1 MYRQHFGLKDKPFS
15 LIPDPKFLHFSDK
28 HKVAY
33 SLLEYGLHEQSGLTV
48 ITGEVGSGKTT
59 LIRYLLSQIDQSQ
72 LAIGL
77 ISNTHASLGDLTQWV
92 ALAFDVPHDNKDKV
106 TLYRDVQ
113 DYLIAEWA
121 KGKRAVLIVDEAQN
135 MDKDTLEELRL
146 YTNINAD
153 GEQFLQI
160 ILVGQPELRDILRAP
175 ELAQMAQR
183 VSVEYHIEPLSW
195 QETANYIRHRLATA
209 SLEENVKNSMHIF
222 DSVAMAVIFYFSG
235 GVPRLINTLCD
246 FAMVHTY
253 AMGLKTINY
262 KVALEVVRGRS
273 IGGVN
278 RFSNNQDQ
286 LKLVR
291 DRVLEAVGLDL
302 ATVMDDSA
310 DKSDSSLAADQGE
323 HLSPDS
329 GTAP

>member
-1 MYRQHFGLKDKPFS
+1 MYRQHFGLKAKPFS
-15 LIPDPKFLHFSDK
+15 LIPDPNFLHFSDK

-59 LIRYLLSQIDQSQ
+59 LIRHLLSEIDQSE

-77 ISNTHASLGDLTQWV
+77 INNTHASLGDLTQWV
-92 ALAFDVPHDNKDKV
+92 ALAFGISHENKDKV
-106 TLYRDVQ
+106 TLFRDVQ
-113 DYLIAEWA
+113 DYLINEWA

-135 MDKDTLEELRL
+135 MDKETLEELRL

-183 VSVEYHIEPLSW
+183 VSVEYHIEPLGW
-195 QETANYIRHRLATA
+195 QDTANYIRHRLATA
-209 SLEENVKNSMHIF
+209 SNEESVEAASHIF
-222 DSVAMAVIFYFSG
+222 DSVAIAVIFYFSG

-246 FAMVHTY
+246 FALVHAY
-253 AMGLKTINY
+253 AMGLQTINHTI
-262 KVALEVVRGRS
+262 ALEVVRGRT

-278 RFSNNQDQ
+278 RFTNNEEQ
-286 LKLVR
+286 LTLVR
-291 DRVLEAVGLDL
+291 ERVLDAVGLDL
-302 ATVMDDSA
+302 TSALENYKPSSPKSMELTDDTV
-310 DKSDSSLAADQGE
+310 L
-323 HLSPDS
+323 
-329 GTAP
+329 

>member
-1 MYRQHFGLKDKPFS
+1 MYRQHFGLKAKPFS
-15 LIPDPKFLHFSDK
+15 LIPDPSFLHFSNK

-59 LIRYLLSQIDQSQ
+59 LIRHLLSEIDQSE

-77 ISNTHASLGDLTQWV
+77 INNTHASLGDLTQWV
-92 ALAFDVPHDNKDKV
+92 ALAFGIAHEDKDKV
-106 TLYRDVQ
+106 TLFRDVQ
-113 DYLIAEWA
+113 DYLINEWA
-121 KGKRAVLIVDEAQN
+121 NGKRAVLIVDEAQN
-135 MDKDTLEELRL
+135 MDKETLEELRL

-160 ILVGQPELRDILRAP
+160 VLVGQPELRDILRAP

-183 VSVEYHIEPLSW
+183 VSVEYHIEPLGW
-195 QETANYIRHRLATA
+195 QDTANYIRHRLATA
-209 SLEENVKNSMHIF
+209 SNEESVDAASHIF
-222 DSVAMAVIFYFSG
+222 DSVAIAVIFYFSG

-246 FAMVHTY
+246 FALVHAY
-253 AMGLKTINY
+253 AMGLQTINHSI
-262 KVALEVVRGRS
+262 ALEVIRGRT

-278 RFSNNQDQ
+278 RFTNNEEQ

-291 DRVLEAVGLDL
+291 ERVLDAVGLDL
-302 ATVMDDSA
+302 ASALEDYKPSTPKSAELTDDTV
-310 DKSDSSLAADQGE
+310 L
-323 HLSPDS
+323 
-329 GTAP
+329 

>member
-1 MYRQHFGLKDKPFS
+1 MYRQHFGLKAKPFS
-15 LIPDPKFLHFSDK
+15 LIPDPSFLHFSDK

-59 LIRYLLSQIDQSQ
+59 LIRHLLSEIDQSE

-77 ISNTHASLGDLTQWV
+77 INNTHASLGDLTQWV
-92 ALAFDVPHDNKDKV
+92 ALAFGIAHEDKDKV
-106 TLYRDVQ
+106 TLFRDVQ

-121 KGKRAVLIVDEAQN
+121 GGKRAVLIVDEAQN
-135 MDKDTLEELRL
+135 MDKETLEELRL

-160 ILVGQPELRDILRAP
+160 VLVGQPELRDILRAP

-183 VSVEYHIEPLSW
+183 VSVEYHIEPLGW
-195 QETANYIRHRLATA
+195 QDTANYIRHRLATA
-209 SLEENVKNSMHIF
+209 SNEESVEAASHIF
-222 DSVAMAVIFYFSG
+222 DSVAIAVIFYFSG

-246 FAMVHTY
+246 FALVHAY
-253 AMGLKTINY
+253 AMGLQTINHSI
-262 KVALEVVRGRS
+262 ALEVIRGRT

-278 RFSNNQDQ
+278 RFTNNEEQ

-291 DRVLEAVGLDL
+291 ERVLDAVGLDL
-302 ATVMDDSA
+302 ASALEDYKPSAPKGAELTDDTV
-310 DKSDSSLAADQGE
+310 L
-323 HLSPDS
+323 
-329 GTAP
+329 

>member
-1 MYRQHFGLKDKPFS
+1 MYRQHFGLKAKPFS
-15 LIPDPKFLHFSDK
+15 LIPDPAFLHFSDK

-59 LIRYLLSQIDQSQ
+59 LIRHLLSEIDQSE

-77 ISNTHASLGDLTQWV
+77 INNTHASLGDLTQWV
-92 ALAFDVPHDNKDKV
+92 ALAFGIPHEDRDKV
-106 TLYRDVQ
+106 TLFRDVQ
-113 DYLIAEWA
+113 DYLINEWA
-121 KGKRAVLIVDEAQN
+121 NGKRAVLIVDEAQN
-135 MDKDTLEELRL
+135 MDKETLEELRL

-160 ILVGQPELRDILRAP
+160 VLVGQPELRDILRAP

-183 VSVEYHIEPLSW
+183 VSVEYHIEPLGW
-195 QETANYIRHRLATA
+195 QDTANYIRHRLATA
-209 SLEENVKNSMHIF
+209 SNEESVEAASHIF
-222 DSVAMAVIFYFSG
+222 DSVAIAVIFYFSG

-246 FAMVHTY
+246 FALVHAY
-253 AMGLKTINY
+253 AMGLQTINHSI
-262 KVALEVVRGRS
+262 ALEVVRGRT

-278 RFSNNQDQ
+278 RFTNNEEQ

-291 DRVLEAVGLDL
+291 ERVLGAVGLDL
-302 ATVMDDSA
+302 ASALEDYKPSAPKGAELTDDTV
-310 DKSDSSLAADQGE
+310 L
-323 HLSPDS
+323 
-329 GTAP
+329 

>member
-1 MYRQHFGLKDKPFS
+1 MYRQHFGLKAKPFS

-59 LIRYLLSQIDQSQ
+59 LIRHLLSEIDQSE

-77 ISNTHASLGDLTQWV
+77 INNTHASLGDLTQWV
-92 ALAFDVPHDNKDKV
+92 ALAFGVAHENKDKV
-106 TLYRDVQ
+106 TLFRDVQ
-113 DYLIAEWA
+113 DYLINEWA
-121 KGKRAVLIVDEAQN
+121 NGKRAVLIVDEAQN
-135 MDKDTLEELRL
+135 MNKETLEELRL

-160 ILVGQPELRDILRAP
+160 VLVGQPELRDILRAP

-183 VSVEYHIEPLSW
+183 VSVEYHIEPLGW
-195 QETANYIRHRLATA
+195 QDTANYIRHRLATA
-209 SLEENVKNSMHIF
+209 SKDDSVEAASHIF
-222 DSVAMAVIFYFSG
+222 DSVAIAVIFYFSG

-246 FAMVHTY
+246 FALVHAY
-253 AMGLKTINY
+253 AMGLQTINHTI
-262 KVALEVVRGRS
+262 ALEVVRGRA

-278 RFSNNQDQ
+278 RFTNNEEQ

-291 DRVLEAVGLDL
+291 ERVLDAVGLDL
-302 ATVMDDSA
+302 ASALEDYKPSAPKGAELTDDTV
-310 DKSDSSLAADQGE
+310 L
-323 HLSPDS
+323 
-329 GTAP
+329 

>member
-1 MYRQHFGLKDKPFS
+1 MYRQHFGLKAKPFS
-15 LIPDPKFLHFSDK
+15 LIPDPAFLHFSDK

-59 LIRYLLSQIDQSQ
+59 LIRHLLSEIDQSE

-77 ISNTHASLGDLTQWV
+77 INNTHASLGDLTQWV
-92 ALAFDVPHDNKDKV
+92 ALAFGIPHEDKDKV
-106 TLYRDVQ
+106 TLFRDVQ
-113 DYLIAEWA
+113 DYLINEWA
-121 KGKRAVLIVDEAQN
+121 SGKRAVLIVDEAQN
-135 MDKDTLEELRL
+135 MDKETLEELRL

-160 ILVGQPELRDILRAP
+160 VLVGQPELRDILRAP

-183 VSVEYHIEPLSW
+183 VSVEYHIEPLGW
-195 QETANYIRHRLATA
+195 QDTANYIRHRLATA
-209 SLEENVKNSMHIF
+209 SNEESVEAASHIF
-222 DSVAMAVIFYFSG
+222 DSVAIAVIFYFSG

-246 FAMVHTY
+246 FALVHAY
-253 AMGLKTINY
+253 AMGLQTINHT
-262 KVALEVVRGRS
+262 VALEVVSGRT

-278 RFSNNQDQ
+278 RFTNNEEQ

-291 DRVLEAVGLDL
+291 ERVLDAVGLDL
-302 ATVMDDSA
+302 ASALEDYKPSAPKGAELTDDTV
-310 DKSDSSLAADQGE
+310 L
-323 HLSPDS
+323 
-329 GTAP
+329 

>member
-1 MYRQHFGLKDKPFS
+1 MYRQHFGLKAKPFS

-59 LIRYLLSQIDQSQ
+59 LIRHLLSEIDQSE

-77 ISNTHASLGDLTQWV
+77 INNTHASLGDLTQWV
-92 ALAFDVPHDNKDKV
+92 ALAFGISHENKDKV
-106 TLYRDVQ
+106 TLFRDVQ
-113 DYLIAEWA
+113 DYLINEWA
-121 KGKRAVLIVDEAQN
+121 NGKRAVLIVDEAQN
-135 MDKDTLEELRL
+135 MDKETLEELRL

-160 ILVGQPELRDILRAP
+160 VLVGQPELRDILRAP

-183 VSVEYHIEPLSW
+183 VSVEYHIEPLGW
-195 QETANYIRHRLATA
+195 QDTANYIRHRLATA
-209 SLEENVKNSMHIF
+209 SNEESVEAASHIF
-222 DSVAMAVIFYFSG
+222 DSVAIAVIFYFSG

-246 FAMVHTY
+246 FALVHAY
-253 AMGLKTINY
+253 AMGLQTINHSI
-262 KVALEVVRGRS
+262 ALEVVRGRT

-278 RFSNNQDQ
+278 RFTNNEEQ

-291 DRVLEAVGLDL
+291 ERVLDAVGLDL
-302 ATVMDDSA
+302 ASALEDYKPSTPKGAELTDDTV
-310 DKSDSSLAADQGE
+310 L
-323 HLSPDS
+323 
-329 GTAP
+329 

>member
-1 MYRQHFGLKDKPFS
+1 MYRQHFGLKAKPFS

-59 LIRYLLSQIDQSQ
+59 LIRHLLSEIDQSE

-77 ISNTHASLGDLTQWV
+77 INNTHASLGDLTQWV
-92 ALAFDVPHDNKDKV
+92 ALAFGIPHEDRDKV
-106 TLYRDVQ
+106 TLFRDVQ
-113 DYLIAEWA
+113 DYLINEWA
-121 KGKRAVLIVDEAQN
+121 NGKRAVLIVDEAQN
-135 MDKDTLEELRL
+135 MDKETLEELRL

-160 ILVGQPELRDILRAP
+160 VLVGQPELRDILRAP

-183 VSVEYHIEPLSW
+183 VSVEYHIEPLGW
-195 QETANYIRHRLATA
+195 QDTANYIRHRLATA
-209 SLEENVKNSMHIF
+209 GNEESVEAASHIF
-222 DSVAMAVIFYFSG
+222 DSVAIAVIFYFSG

-246 FAMVHTY
+246 FALVHAY
-253 AMGLKTINY
+253 AMGLQTINHSI
-262 KVALEVVRGRS
+262 ALEVIRGRT

-278 RFSNNQDQ
+278 RFTNNEEQ

-291 DRVLEAVGLDL
+291 ERVLDAVGLDL
-302 ATVMDDSA
+302 ASALEDYKPSAPKGAELTDDTV
-310 DKSDSSLAADQGE
+310 L
-323 HLSPDS
+323 
-329 GTAP
+329 

>member
-1 MYRQHFGLKDKPFS
+1 MYRQHFGLKAKPFS

-59 LIRYLLSQIDQSQ
+59 LIRHLLSEIDQSE

-77 ISNTHASLGDLTQWV
+77 INNTHASLGDLTQWV
-92 ALAFDVPHDNKDKV
+92 ALAFGIPHEDRDKV
-106 TLYRDVQ
+106 TLFRDVQ
-113 DYLIAEWA
+113 DYLINEWA
-121 KGKRAVLIVDEAQN
+121 NGKRAVLIVDEAQN
-135 MDKDTLEELRL
+135 MDKETLEELRL

-160 ILVGQPELRDILRAP
+160 VLVGQPELRDILRAP

-183 VSVEYHIEPLSW
+183 VSVEYHIEPLGW
-195 QETANYIRHRLATA
+195 QDTANYIRHRLATA
-209 SLEENVKNSMHIF
+209 GNEESVEAASHIF
-222 DSVAMAVIFYFSG
+222 DSVAIAVIFYFSG

-246 FAMVHTY
+246 FALVHAY
-253 AMGLKTINY
+253 AMGLQTINHSI
-262 KVALEVVRGRS
+262 ALEVIRGRT

-278 RFSNNQDQ
+278 RFTNNEEQ
-286 LKLVR
+286 LKLVQE
-291 DRVLEAVGLDL
+291 RVLDAVGLDL
-302 ATVMDDSA
+302 ASALEDYKPSAPKGAELTDDTV
-310 DKSDSSLAADQGE
+310 L
-323 HLSPDS
+323 
-329 GTAP
+329 

>member
-1 MYRQHFGLKDKPFS
+1 MYRQHFGLKAKPFS

-59 LIRYLLSQIDQSQ
+59 LIRHLLSEIDQSE

-77 ISNTHASLGDLTQWV
+77 INNTHASLGDLTQWV
-92 ALAFDVPHDNKDKV
+92 ALAFGIAHEDKDKV
-106 TLYRDVQ
+106 TLFRDVQ
-113 DYLIAEWA
+113 DYLINEWA
-121 KGKRAVLIVDEAQN
+121 NGKRAVLIVDEAQN
-135 MDKDTLEELRL
+135 MDKETLEELRL

-160 ILVGQPELRDILRAP
+160 VLVGQPELRDILRAP

-183 VSVEYHIEPLSW
+183 VSVEYHIEPLGW
-195 QETANYIRHRLATA
+195 QDTANYIRHRLATA
-209 SLEENVKNSMHIF
+209 SNEESVEAASHIF
-222 DSVAMAVIFYFSG
+222 DSVAIAVIFYFSG

-246 FAMVHTY
+246 FALVHAY
-253 AMGLKTINY
+253 AMGLQTINHTI
-262 KVALEVVRGRS
+262 ALEVVRGRT

-278 RFSNNQDQ
+278 RFTNNEEQ

-291 DRVLEAVGLDL
+291 ERVLDAVGLDL
-302 ATVMDDSA
+302 ASALEDYKPSAPKGAELTDDTV
-310 DKSDSSLAADQGE
+310 L
-323 HLSPDS
+323 
-329 GTAP
+329 

>member
-1 MYRQHFGLKDKPFS
+1 MYRQHFGLKAKPFS

-59 LIRYLLSQIDQSQ
+59 LIRHLLSEIDQSE

-77 ISNTHASLGDLTQWV
+77 INNTHASLGDLTQWV
-92 ALAFDVPHDNKDKV
+92 ALAFGIAHEDKDKV
-106 TLYRDVQ
+106 TLFRDVQ

-121 KGKRAVLIVDEAQN
+121 GGKRAVLIVDEAQN
-135 MDKDTLEELRL
+135 MDKETLEELRL

-160 ILVGQPELRDILRAP
+160 VLVGQPELRDILRAP

-183 VSVEYHIEPLSW
+183 VSVEYHIEPLGW
-195 QETANYIRHRLATA
+195 QDTANYIRHRLATA
-209 SLEENVKNSMHIF
+209 SNEESVEAASHIF
-222 DSVAMAVIFYFSG
+222 DSVAIAVIFYFSG

-246 FAMVHTY
+246 FALVHAY
-253 AMGLKTINY
+253 AMGLQTINHTI
-262 KVALEVVRGRS
+262 ALEVVRGRT

-278 RFSNNQDQ
+278 RFTNNEEQ

-291 DRVLEAVGLDL
+291 ERVLDAVGLDL
-302 ATVMDDSA
+302 ASALEDYKPSAPKGAELTDDTV
-310 DKSDSSLAADQGE
+310 L
-323 HLSPDS
+323 
-329 GTAP
+329 

>member
-1 MYRQHFGLKDKPFS
+1 MYRQHFGLKAKPFS
-15 LIPDPKFLHFSDK
+15 LIPDPNFLHFSDK

-59 LIRYLLSQIDQSQ
+59 LIRHLLSEIDQSE

-77 ISNTHASLGDLTQWV
+77 INNTHASLGDLTQWV
-92 ALAFDVPHDNKDKV
+92 ALAFGVPHENKDKV
-106 TLYRDVQ
+106 TLFRDVQ

-121 KGKRAVLIVDEAQN
+121 GGKRAVLIVDEAQN
-135 MDKDTLEELRL
+135 MDKETLEELRL

-183 VSVEYHIEPLSW
+183 VSVEYHIEPLGW
-195 QETANYIRHRLATA
+195 QDTANYIRHRLATA
-209 SLEENVKNSMHIF
+209 SNEESVEASSHIF
-222 DSVAMAVIFYFSG
+222 DSVAIAVIFYFSG

-246 FAMVHTY
+246 FALVHAY
-253 AMGLKTINY
+253 AMGLQTINHTI
-262 KVALEVVRGRS
+262 ALEVVRGRT

-278 RFSNNQDQ
+278 RFTNNEEQ

-291 DRVLEAVGLDL
+291 ERVLGAVGLDL
-302 ATVMDDSA
+302 ASALVDYKPSAPKGAELTDDTVF
-310 DKSDSSLAADQGE
+310 
-323 HLSPDS
+323 
-329 GTAP
+329 

>member
-1 MYRQHFGLKDKPFS
+1 MYRQHFGLKAKPFS

-59 LIRYLLSQIDQSQ
+59 LIRHLLSEIDQSE

-77 ISNTHASLGDLTQWV
+77 INNTHASLGDLTQWV
-92 ALAFDVPHDNKDKV
+92 ALAFGIAHEDKDKV
-106 TLYRDVQ
+106 TLFRDVQ

-121 KGKRAVLIVDEAQN
+121 GGKRAVLIVDEAQN
-135 MDKDTLEELRL
+135 MDKETLEELRL

-160 ILVGQPELRDILRAP
+160 VLVGQPELRDILRAP

-183 VSVEYHIEPLSW
+183 VSVEYHIEPLGW
-195 QETANYIRHRLATA
+195 QDTANYIRHRLATA
-209 SLEENVKNSMHIF
+209 SNEESVEAASHIF
-222 DSVAMAVIFYFSG
+222 DSVAIAVIFYFSG

-246 FAMVHTY
+246 FALVHAY
-253 AMGLKTINY
+253 AMGLQTINHSI
-262 KVALEVVRGRS
+262 ALEVIRGRT

-278 RFSNNQDQ
+278 RFTNNEEQ

-291 DRVLEAVGLDL
+291 ERVLDAVGLDL
-302 ATVMDDSA
+302 ASALEDYKPSAPKGAELTDDTV
-310 DKSDSSLAADQGE
+310 L
-323 HLSPDS
+323 
-329 GTAP
+329 

>member
-1 MYRQHFGLKDKPFS
+1 MYRQHFGLKAKPFS
-15 LIPDPKFLHFSDK
+15 LIPDPSFLHFSDK

-59 LIRYLLSQIDQSQ
+59 LIRHLLSEIDQSE

-77 ISNTHASLGDLTQWV
+77 INNTHASLGDLTQWV
-92 ALAFDVPHDNKDKV
+92 ALAFGIAHEDKDKV
-106 TLYRDVQ
+106 TLFRDVQ

-121 KGKRAVLIVDEAQN
+121 GGKRAVLIVDEAQN
-135 MDKDTLEELRL
+135 MDKETLEELRL

-160 ILVGQPELRDILRAP
+160 VLVGQPELRDILRAP

-183 VSVEYHIEPLSW
+183 VSVEYHIEPLGW
-195 QETANYIRHRLATA
+195 QDTANYIRHRLATA
-209 SLEENVKNSMHIF
+209 SNEESVEAASHIF
-222 DSVAMAVIFYFSG
+222 DSVAIAVIFYFSG

-246 FAMVHTY
+246 FALVHAY
-253 AMGLKTINY
+253 AMGLQTINHSI
-262 KVALEVVRGRS
+262 ALEVIRGRT

-278 RFSNNQDQ
+278 RFTNNEEQ

-291 DRVLEAVGLDL
+291 ERVLDAVGLDL
-302 ATVMDDSA
+302 ASALEDYKPSTPKSAELTDDTV
-310 DKSDSSLAADQGE
+310 L
-323 HLSPDS
+323 
-329 GTAP
+329 

>member
-1 MYRQHFGLKDKPFS
+1 MYRQHFGLKAKPFS

-59 LIRYLLSQIDQSQ
+59 LIRHLLSEIDQSE

-77 ISNTHASLGDLTQWV
+77 INNTHASLGDLTQWV
-92 ALAFDVPHDNKDKV
+92 ALAFGLPHENKDKV
-106 TLYRDVQ
+106 TLFRDVQ
-113 DYLIAEWA
+113 DYLINEWA
-121 KGKRAVLIVDEAQN
+121 NGKRAVLIVDEAQN
-135 MDKDTLEELRL
+135 MDKETLEELRL

-160 ILVGQPELRDILRAP
+160 VLVGQPELRDILRAP

-183 VSVEYHIEPLSW
+183 VSVEYHIEPLGW
-195 QETANYIRHRLATA
+195 QDTANYIRHRLATA
-209 SLEENVKNSMHIF
+209 SNEESVEAASHIF
-222 DSVAMAVIFYFSG
+222 DSVAIAVIFYFSG

-246 FAMVHTY
+246 FALVHAY
-253 AMGLKTINY
+253 AMGLQTINHTI
-262 KVALEVVRGRS
+262 ALEVVRGRT

-278 RFSNNQDQ
+278 RFTNNEEQ

-291 DRVLEAVGLDL
+291 ERVLDAVGLDL
-302 ATVMDDSA
+302 ASALEDYKPSAPKGAELTDDTV
-310 DKSDSSLAADQGE
+310 L
-323 HLSPDS
+323 
-329 GTAP
+329 

>member
-1 MYRQHFGLKDKPFS
+1 MYRQHFGLKAKPFS
-15 LIPDPKFLHFSDK
+15 LIPDPSFLHFSDK

-59 LIRYLLSQIDQSQ
+59 LIRHLLSEIDQSE

-77 ISNTHASLGDLTQWV
+77 INNTHASLGDLTQWV
-92 ALAFDVPHDNKDKV
+92 ALAFGIPHEDKDKV
-106 TLYRDVQ
+106 TLFRDVQ
-113 DYLIAEWA
+113 DYLINEWA
-121 KGKRAVLIVDEAQN
+121 SGKRAVLIVDEAQN
-135 MDKDTLEELRL
+135 MDKETLEELRL

-160 ILVGQPELRDILRAP
+160 VLVGQPELRDILRAP

-183 VSVEYHIEPLSW
+183 VSVEYHIEPLGW
-195 QETANYIRHRLATA
+195 QDTANYIRHRLATA
-209 SLEENVKNSMHIF
+209 SNEESVEAASHIF
-222 DSVAMAVIFYFSG
+222 DSVAIAVIFYFSG

-246 FAMVHTY
+246 FALVHAY
-253 AMGLKTINY
+253 AMGLQTINHSI
-262 KVALEVVRGRS
+262 ALEVVRGRT

-278 RFSNNQDQ
+278 RFTNNEEQ

-291 DRVLEAVGLDL
+291 ERVLGAVGLDL
-302 ATVMDDSA
+302 ASALEDYKPSAPKGAELTDDTV
-310 DKSDSSLAADQGE
+310 L
-323 HLSPDS
+323 
-329 GTAP
+329 

>member
-1 MYRQHFGLKDKPFS
+1 MYRQHFGLKAKPFS
-15 LIPDPKFLHFSDK
+15 LIPDPSFLHFSDK

-59 LIRYLLSQIDQSQ
+59 LIRHLLSEIDQSE

-77 ISNTHASLGDLTQWV
+77 INNTHASLGDLTQWV
-92 ALAFDVPHDNKDKV
+92 ALAFGIPHEDKDKV
-106 TLYRDVQ
+106 TLFRDVQ
-113 DYLIAEWA
+113 DYLINEWA
-121 KGKRAVLIVDEAQN
+121 SGKRAVLIVDEAQN
-135 MDKDTLEELRL
+135 MDKETLEELRL

-160 ILVGQPELRDILRAP
+160 VLVGQPELRDILRAP

-183 VSVEYHIEPLSW
+183 VSVEYHIEPLGW
-195 QETANYIRHRLATA
+195 QDTANYIRHRLATA
-209 SLEENVKNSMHIF
+209 SNEESVEAASHIF
-222 DSVAMAVIFYFSG
+222 DAVAIAVIFYFSG

-246 FAMVHTY
+246 FALVHAY
-253 AMGLKTINY
+253 AMGLQTINHSI
-262 KVALEVVRGRS
+262 ALEVVRGRT

-278 RFSNNQDQ
+278 RFTNNEEQ

-291 DRVLEAVGLDL
+291 ERVLGAVGLDL
-302 ATVMDDSA
+302 ASALEDYKPSAPKGAELTDDTV
-310 DKSDSSLAADQGE
+310 L
-323 HLSPDS
+323 
-329 GTAP
+329 

>member
-1 MYRQHFGLKDKPFS
+1 MYRQHFGFKEKPFS
-15 LIPDPKFLHFSDK
+15 LIPDPNFLHFSDK

-72 LAIGL
+72 LTIGL
-77 ISNTHASLGDLTQWV
+77 INNTHASLGDLTQWV
-92 ALAFDVPHDNKDKV
+92 ALAFDLPHEDKDKV
-106 TLYRDVQ
+106 TLFREVQ

-135 MDKDTLEELRL
+135 MDIETLEELRL
-146 YTNINAD
+146 YTNINSD

-160 ILVGQPELRDILRAP
+160 ILVGQPELRDILREP

-195 QETANYIRHRLATA
+195 QETANYIRHRLVTA
-209 SLEENVKNSMHIF
+209 STEENKKTAPQLF
-222 DSVAMAVIFYFSG
+222 DSVALAVIFYFSG

-246 FAMVHTY
+246 FALVHTY
-253 AMGLKTINY
+253 ALGVNNVSY
-262 KVALEVVRGRS
+262 KVALEVVRGRK

-278 RFSNNQDQ
+278 RFSNNQQQ
-286 LKLVR
+286 LSLVR
-291 DRVLEAVGLDL
+291 DRVLDAVGLDL
-302 ATVMDDSA
+302 AIVLSDEA
-310 DKSDSSLAADQGE
+310 APKSTSTDTQSDELKA
-323 HLSPDS
+323 
-329 GTAP
+329 

>member
-1 MYRQHFGLKDKPFS
+1 MYRQHFGLKAKPFS

-59 LIRYLLSQIDQSQ
+59 LIRHLLSEIDQSE

-77 ISNTHASLGDLTQWV
+77 INNTHASLGDLTQWV
-92 ALAFDVPHDNKDKV
+92 ALAFGIPHEDRDKV
-106 TLYRDVQ
+106 TLFRDVQ
-113 DYLIAEWA
+113 DYLINEWA
-121 KGKRAVLIVDEAQN
+121 NGKRAVLIVDEAQN
-135 MDKDTLEELRL
+135 MDKETLEELRL

-160 ILVGQPELRDILRAP
+160 VLVGQPELRDILRAP

-183 VSVEYHIEPLSW
+183 VSVEYHIEPLGW
-195 QETANYIRHRLATA
+195 QDTANYIRHRLATA
-209 SLEENVKNSMHIF
+209 SNEESVEAASHIF
-222 DSVAMAVIFYFSG
+222 DSVAIAVIFYFSG

-246 FAMVHTY
+246 FALVHAY
-253 AMGLKTINY
+253 AMGLQTINHSI
-262 KVALEVVRGRS
+262 ALEVIRGRT

-278 RFSNNQDQ
+278 RFTNNEEQ

-291 DRVLEAVGLDL
+291 ERVLDAVGLDL
-302 ATVMDDSA
+302 ASALEDYKPSTPKSAELTDDTV
-310 DKSDSSLAADQGE
+310 L
-323 HLSPDS
+323 
-329 GTAP
+329 

>member
-1 MYRQHFGLKDKPFS
+1 MYRQHFGLKAKPFS

-59 LIRYLLSQIDQSQ
+59 LIRHLLSEIDQSE

-77 ISNTHASLGDLTQWV
+77 INNTHASLGDLTQWV
-92 ALAFDVPHDNKDKV
+92 ALAFGIAHEDKDKV
-106 TLYRDVQ
+106 TLFRDVQ
-113 DYLIAEWA
+113 DYLINEWA
-121 KGKRAVLIVDEAQN
+121 NGKRAVLIVDEAQN
-135 MDKDTLEELRL
+135 MDKETLEELRL

-160 ILVGQPELRDILRAP
+160 VLVGQPELRDILRAP

-183 VSVEYHIEPLSW
+183 VSVEYHIEPLGW
-195 QETANYIRHRLATA
+195 QDTANYIRHRLATA
-209 SLEENVKNSMHIF
+209 SNEESVEASSHIF
-222 DSVAMAVIFYFSG
+222 DSVAIAVIFYFSG

-246 FAMVHTY
+246 FALVHAY
-253 AMGLKTINY
+253 AMGLQTINHTI
-262 KVALEVVRGRS
+262 ALEVVRGRT

-278 RFSNNQDQ
+278 RFTNNEEQ

-291 DRVLEAVGLDL
+291 ERVLGAVGLDL
-302 ATVMDDSA
+302 ASALEDYKPSAPKGAELTDDTV
-310 DKSDSSLAADQGE
+310 L
-323 HLSPDS
+323 
-329 GTAP
+329 

>member
-15 LIPDPKFLHFSDK
+15 LIPDPNFLHFSDK

-59 LIRYLLSQIDQSQ
+59 LIRHLLGEIDQSQ

-77 ISNTHASLGDLTQWV
+77 INNTHASLGDLTQWV
-92 ALAFDVPHDNKDKV
+92 ALAFGLPHENKDKV
-106 TLYRDVQ
+106 TLFRDVQ

-121 KGKRAVLIVDEAQN
+121 NGKRAVLIVDEAQN
-135 MDKDTLEELRL
+135 MDKETLEELRL

-160 ILVGQPELRDILRAP
+160 VLVGQPELRDVLQAP

-183 VSVEYHIEPLSW
+183 VSVEYHIEPLGW
-195 QETANYIRHRLATA
+195 QDTANYIRHRLATA
-209 SLEENVKNSMHIF
+209 SNEESVEKASHIF
-222 DSVAMAVIFYFSG
+222 DSVAIAVIFYFSG

-246 FAMVHTY
+246 FALVHTY
-253 AMGLKTINY
+253 AMGLQTINY
-262 KVALEVVRGRS
+262 NTALEVVRGRK

-278 RFSNNQDQ
+278 RFTNNEEQ
-286 LKLVR
+286 LDLVKK
-291 DRVLEAVGLDL
+291 RVLEAVGIDLTTVLDDKPVSVDKGTEL
-302 ATVMDDSA
+302 LDD
-310 DKSDSSLAADQGE
+310 
-323 HLSPDS
+323 
-329 GTAP
+329 TAL

>member
-1 MYRQHFGLKDKPFS
+1 MYRQHFGLKAKPFS
-15 LIPDPKFLHFSDK
+15 LIPDPSFLHFSDK

-59 LIRYLLSQIDQSQ
+59 LIRHLLSEIDQSE

-77 ISNTHASLGDLTQWV
+77 INNTHASLGDLTQWV
-92 ALAFDVPHDNKDKV
+92 ALAFGIAHEDKDKV
-106 TLYRDVQ
+106 TLFRDVQ
-113 DYLIAEWA
+113 DYLINEWA
-121 KGKRAVLIVDEAQN
+121 NGKRAVLIVDEAQN
-135 MDKDTLEELRL
+135 MDKETLEELRL

-160 ILVGQPELRDILRAP
+160 VLVGQPELRDILRAP

-183 VSVEYHIEPLSW
+183 VSVEYHIEPLGW
-195 QETANYIRHRLATA
+195 QDTANYIRHRLATA
-209 SLEENVKNSMHIF
+209 SNEESVDAASHIF
-222 DSVAMAVIFYFSG
+222 DSVAIAVIFYFSG

-246 FAMVHTY
+246 FALVHAY
-253 AMGLKTINY
+253 AMGLQTINHSI
-262 KVALEVVRGRS
+262 ALEVIRGRT

-278 RFSNNQDQ
+278 RFTNNEEQ

-291 DRVLEAVGLDL
+291 ERVLDAVGLDL
-302 ATVMDDSA
+302 ASALEDYKPSAPKGAELTDDTV
-310 DKSDSSLAADQGE
+310 L
-323 HLSPDS
+323 
-329 GTAP
+329 

>member
-1 MYRQHFGLKDKPFS
+1 MYRQHFGLKAKPFS
-15 LIPDPKFLHFSDK
+15 LIPDPAFLHFSDK

-59 LIRYLLSQIDQSQ
+59 LIRHLLSEIDQSE

-77 ISNTHASLGDLTQWV
+77 INNTHASLGDLTQWV
-92 ALAFDVPHDNKDKV
+92 ALAFGIPHEDKDKV
-106 TLYRDVQ
+106 TLFRDVQ
-113 DYLIAEWA
+113 DYLINEWA
-121 KGKRAVLIVDEAQN
+121 NGKRAVLIVDEAQN
-135 MDKDTLEELRL
+135 MDKETLEELRL

-160 ILVGQPELRDILRAP
+160 VLVGQPELRDILRAP

-183 VSVEYHIEPLSW
+183 VSVEYHIEPLGW
-195 QETANYIRHRLATA
+195 QDTANYIRHRLATA
-209 SLEENVKNSMHIF
+209 SNEEGVESASHIF
-222 DSVAMAVIFYFSG
+222 DSVAIAVIFYFSG

-246 FAMVHTY
+246 FALVHAY
-253 AMGLKTINY
+253 AMALQTINHT
-262 KVALEVVRGRS
+262 VALEVVRGRT

-278 RFSNNQDQ
+278 RFTNNEEQ

-291 DRVLEAVGLDL
+291 ERVLDAVGLDL
-302 ATVMDDSA
+302 ASALEDYKPSAPKGAELTDDTV
-310 DKSDSSLAADQGE
+310 L
-323 HLSPDS
+323 
-329 GTAP
+329 

>member
-1 MYRQHFGLKDKPFS
+1 MYRQHFGLKAKPFS

-59 LIRYLLSQIDQSQ
+59 LIRHLLSEIDQSE

-77 ISNTHASLGDLTQWV
+77 INNTHASLGDLTQWV
-92 ALAFDVPHDNKDKV
+92 ALAFGIAHEDKDKV
-106 TLYRDVQ
+106 TLFRDVQ
-113 DYLIAEWA
+113 DYLINEWA
-121 KGKRAVLIVDEAQN
+121 NGKRAVLIVDEAQN
-135 MDKDTLEELRL
+135 MDKETLEELRL

-160 ILVGQPELRDILRAP
+160 VLVGQPELRDILRAP

-183 VSVEYHIEPLSW
+183 VSVEYHIEPLGW
-195 QETANYIRHRLATA
+195 QDTANYIRHRLATA
-209 SLEENVKNSMHIF
+209 SNEESVEASSHIF
-222 DSVAMAVIFYFSG
+222 DSVAIAVIFYFSG

-246 FAMVHTY
+246 FALVHAY
-253 AMGLKTINY
+253 AMGLQTINHSI
-262 KVALEVVRGRS
+262 ALEVVRGRT

-278 RFSNNQDQ
+278 RFTNNEEQ

-291 DRVLEAVGLDL
+291 ERVLGAVGLDL
-302 ATVMDDSA
+302 ASALEDYKPSAPKGAELTDDTV
-310 DKSDSSLAADQGE
+310 L
-323 HLSPDS
+323 
-329 GTAP
+329 

>member
-1 MYRQHFGLKDKPFS
+1 MYRQHFGLKAKPFS

-59 LIRYLLSQIDQSQ
+59 LIRHLLSEIDQSE

-77 ISNTHASLGDLTQWV
+77 INNTHASLGDLTQWV
-92 ALAFDVPHDNKDKV
+92 ALAFGIAHEDKDKV
-106 TLYRDVQ
+106 TLFRDVQ

-121 KGKRAVLIVDEAQN
+121 GGKRAVLIVDEAQN
-135 MDKDTLEELRL
+135 MDKETLEELRL

-160 ILVGQPELRDILRAP
+160 VLVGQPELRDILRAP

-183 VSVEYHIEPLSW
+183 VSVEYHIEPLGW
-195 QETANYIRHRLATA
+195 QDTANYIRHRLATA
-209 SLEENVKNSMHIF
+209 SNEESVEAASHIF
-222 DSVAMAVIFYFSG
+222 DSVAIAVIFYFSG

-246 FAMVHTY
+246 FALVHAY
-253 AMGLKTINY
+253 AMGLQSINHTI
-262 KVALEVVRGRS
+262 ALEVVRGRT

-278 RFSNNQDQ
+278 RFTNNEEQ

-291 DRVLEAVGLDL
+291 ERVLDAVGLDL
-302 ATVMDDSA
+302 ASALEDYKPSAPKGAELTDDTV
-310 DKSDSSLAADQGE
+310 L
-323 HLSPDS
+323 
-329 GTAP
+329 